1 MKKALYTLILVLLF
15 LKVGNTQTF
24 DFYRI
29 SPAVV
34 NGDTGISALTA
45 TKAIYKNTGSTNLNF
60 KFARIVNNLPPTWT
74 SSMCAGV
81 NCYSPILD
89 TVPPPPPAPSIT
101 LGAGLTDTF
110 YLDVTGQTI
119 GTGTMVIKVWVNNNP
134 SIFKIDT
141 FKVHLGPVG
150 IKKISSVV
158 EGYLLEQ
165 NYPNPFNPSTK
176 INFSLPV
183 RENVSLKVYDILG
196 NEVARLINSEKLEAG
211 SYTYDFDTKNYN
223 LSSGVYYYVIRTD
236 NFVASKKMILM
247 K

>member
-1 MKKALYTLILVLLF
+1 MKKALYLLIFVLL
-15 LKVGNTQTF
+15 VVSAGNTQTF

-34 NGDTGISALTA
+34 NGDTGISSLVA
-45 TKAIYKNTGSTNLNF
+45 TKAVYKNTGTTTLSF
-60 KFARIVNNLPPTWT
+60 KFARIVNNLPPTWS

-81 NCYSPILD
+81 NCYSPTLD
-89 TVPPPPPAPSIT
+89 TVPPPPPAPTIT
-101 LGAGLTDTF
+101 LGAGQIDTF
-110 YLDVTGQTI
+110 YLDVTGLTI

-134 SIFKIDT
+134 SNYKIDT

-158 EGYLLEQ
+158 EGYILEQ

-183 RENVSLKVYDILG
+183 RENVSLKMYDILG
-196 NEVARLINSEKLEAG
+196 NEVASLLNSDKLEAG
-211 SYTYDFDTKNYN
+211 SYTYEFDAKDYN

-236 NFVASKKMILM
+236 KFVSSKKMILM

>member
-1 MKKALYTLILVLLF
+1 MKKVLYTLILVLSAITA
-15 LKVGNTQTF
+15 GNSQTF

-34 NGDTGISALTA
+34 NGDTGISAITA
-45 TKAIYKNTGSTNLNF
+45 TKAIYKNTGSTSLNF
-60 KFARIVNNLPPTWT
+60 TFARIVNNLPPTWT

-89 TVPPPPPAPSIT
+89 TVPPKNAPFIT
-101 LGAGLTDTF
+101 LGAGQQDTF
-110 YLDVTGQTI
+110 YLDVTGQTV
-119 GTGTMVIKVWVNNNP
+119 GTGTMVIKVWVGTNSSN
-134 SIFKIDT
+134 FKIDT

-158 EGYLLEQ
+158 EGYSLEQ
-165 NYPNPFNPSTK
+165 NYPNPFNPATK

-196 NEVARLINSEKLEAG
+196 NEVASLLNSDRLEAG

-236 NFVASKKMILM
+236 KFVASKKMILM